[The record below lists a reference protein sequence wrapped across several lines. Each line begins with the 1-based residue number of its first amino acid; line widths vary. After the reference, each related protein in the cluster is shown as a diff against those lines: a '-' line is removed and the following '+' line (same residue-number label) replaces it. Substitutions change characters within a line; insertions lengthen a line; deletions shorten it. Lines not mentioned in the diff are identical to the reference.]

1 MTIRL
6 VLADDHPVV
15 LEGLARIFA
24 AEPDFEVLARVSNGG
39 DALDAVLHLAPD
51 VLVLDIRMPGKD
63 GLTVLRELREHSV
76 PTQVVVLTAVDGDPV
91 FEAVR
96 LGARGVLMK
105 DAASQILVRCVRE
118 VHAGGSWIERGAAS
132 NAIERLL
139 RRETETRTIELR
151 LTKREWEVA
160 RLVASGLS
168 SKAVARDLAITE
180 GTAKVHIHHVYEKL
194 QVEGR
199 MGLLRHIHSRG
210 ID

>member
-15 LEGLARIFA
+15 LEGLACIFA
-24 AEPDFEVLARVSNGG
+24 AEPDFEVLARVSNG
-39 DALDAVLHLAPD
+39 DAALDAVLHFAPD
-51 VLVLDIRMPGKD
+51 VLVLDLRMPGKD
-63 GLTVLRELREHSV
+63 GLTVLRELREQPV

-132 NAIERLL
+132 HAVERLL
-139 RRETETRTIELR
+139 RRETETRAIELR
-151 LTKREWEVA
+151 LTRREW
-160 RLVASGLS
+160 
-168 SKAVARDLAITE
+168 
-180 GTAKVHIHHVYEKL
+180 
-194 QVEGR
+194 
-199 MGLLRHIHSRG
+199 
-210 ID
+210 